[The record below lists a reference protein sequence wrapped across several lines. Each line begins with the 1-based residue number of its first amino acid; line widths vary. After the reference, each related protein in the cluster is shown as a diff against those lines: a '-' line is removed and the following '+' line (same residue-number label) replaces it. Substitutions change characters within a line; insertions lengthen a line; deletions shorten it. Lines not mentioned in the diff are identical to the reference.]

1 MIHALLFVT
10 ANNKDREGH
19 GPEFQKHMN
28 RINAAT
34 GANITV
40 IIINPSVG
48 VIAIM
53 CVCVLPHA
61 SKKIHVLVFMQYING
76 KLT

>member
-19 GPEFQKHMN
+19 GPEFQKQMN
-28 RINAAT
+28 RINKAT

-40 IIINPSVG
+40 SNNNAGLMESTSV
-48 VIAIM
+48 
-53 CVCVLPHA
+53 
-61 SKKIHVLVFMQYING
+61 
-76 KLT
+76 